1 SRYYEAQALFQ
12 GDVDAW
18 DKWNKLLVRQL
29 EQAQQADGSIQG
41 QFGAEI
47 STSLSLLALAV
58 NYRFLPIYE
67 R

>member
-1 SRYYEAQALFQ
+1 L
-12 GDVDAW
+12 
-18 DKWNKLLVRQL
+18 K
-29 EQAQQADGSIQG
+29 QAQQADGSIRG
-41 QFGAEI
+41 EFGPQI

>member
-1 SRYYEAQALFQ
+1 MFQ
-12 GDVDAW
+12 GDMDAW
-18 DKWNKLLVRQL
+18 EKWNKQLIRQIK
-29 EQAQQADGSIQG
+29 QAQQPDGSIQG
-41 QFGAEI
+41 QFPGAT